1 MFNHPSMSARGR
13 HIAAVIAILI
23 VLFLPK
29 RVECTYGERCA
40 HKDSRGR
47 TCTSH
52 EVEPLMFFVLERAF
66 DRDIGF
72 AYSSG
77 EECR

>member
-1 MFNHPSMSARGR
+1 MFNHPSMTARGR
-13 HIAAVIAILI
+13 HIAAIIAILV

-29 RVECTYGERCA
+29 RVECTYGEKCNRRV
-40 HKDSRGR
+40 DGR
-47 TCTSH
+47 LCSTH
-52 EVEPLMFFVLERAF
+52 EVEPLMFYLLERVF